1 MADFTGSNLRSPIP
15 PIFKILQAVTLVAL
29 TVMIVTAAAAIFP
42 DPGWFTPRPIT
53 VVMPMPYRI
62 PAQRGMADLR
72 LAMIHDVVCERYV
85 RHGSARD
92 QALKAA
98 ADGRIAQDPGD
109 LAAYDDS
116 ALASERLGDQPT
128 ARRVLEVKAHRQG
141 LTIPKHRSGNIS
153 ERLLAITNPSQQ
165 PIVSAESPPLDQPA
179 LQRYRTFA
187 NLGTILI
194 HGGMP
199 ILAKAARDSEPRQAA
214 LEDIRV
220 GLSCLYE
227 AVRINQA
234 AHFGRELWQIVIVE
248 HLLHAAEDPT
258 WLRRF
263 DAIGNPLPAL
273 ESGSMVSNHY
283 GWGLT
288 AERLGTSQGY
298 DARFSLMHPLAD
310 VDKRLSPSERAE
322 IRSHITTVG
331 ANGVWCAAIPGTLQ
345 SPVPFDQPVLG
356 ILGMWTLGGGANPH
370 FALSLGT
377 VMERVGQGTLA
388 WVCYERA
395 SDMVERFSPDPET
408 RLWFQAHLR
417 TRQEMIAG
425 TRGGAAWETVQRVEF
440 RRELSWAL
448 QQREEFQQAEAQR
461 LITVLAAGGG
471 SVLDPEAD
479 ARFWAARP
487 PLASPV
493 GTTDDFHGR
502 LPTRS
507 AKQHLTTLAYG
518 FIAVAVWAFIAVARR
533 RYRLTRELTP
543 D

>member
-1 MADFTGSNLRSPIP
+1 MGKCVFEDNGQ
-15 PIFKILQAVTLVAL
+15 KQA
-29 TVMIVTAAAAIFP
+29 I
-42 DPGWFTPRPIT
+42 WW
-53 VVMPMPYRI
+53 
-62 PAQRGMADLR
+62 
-72 LAMIHDVVCERYV
+72 IHQFNCVFQVD
-85 RHGSARD
+85 
-92 QALKAA
+92 
-98 ADGRIAQDPGD
+98 
-109 LAAYDDS
+109 AYNVL

-128 ARRVLEVKAHRQG
+128 ARRVLEEKAHRQG
-141 LTIPKHRSGNIS
+141 LVIPTLRSGNIS
-153 ERLLAITNPSQQ
+153 ERLLAITKPSQQ
-165 PIVSAESPPLDQPA
+165 QVVSAESPPLDQPA

-199 ILAKAARDSEPRQAA
+199 ILAKAARDSEPRQTAF
-214 LEDIRV
+214 EDIRV
-220 GLSCLYE
+220 GLACLYE
-227 AVRINQA
+227 AVRINPE

-258 WLRRF
+258 WLRIF
-263 DAIGNPLPAL
+263 DAIGNPLQDL
-273 ESGSMVSNHY
+273 ESGSMVFIQY
-283 GWGLT
+283 GWGWT

-298 DARFSLMHPLAD
+298 DARFTVSHSLAD
-310 VDKRLSPSERAE
+310 VDQQLSPSERAE

-331 ANGVWCAAIPGTLQ
+331 ADGVWCAAIPGTLQ
-345 SPVPFDQPVLG
+345 SAVPFDQPVLG

-370 FALSLGT
+370 FALCLAT
-377 VMERVGQGTLA
+377 VMERVGQGALA
-388 WVCYERA
+388 WECYERA

-417 TRQEMIAG
+417 TRQELIAS

-461 LITVLAAGGG
+461 LAVGAAAGG

-487 PLASPV
+487 ALATPV
-493 GTTDDFHGR
+493 GTADDFHGR

-507 AKQHLTTLAYG
+507 AKQHLTALAYG
-518 FIAVAVWAFIAVARR
+518 FIAIAVWAFIAVARR
-533 RYRLTRELTP
+533 RYRITRELTP
-543 D
+543 G